1 MEIEFCIFE
10 AFVFDGWSVVVLRL
24 AVEVGYA
31 SGNDGNGDAVTGEV
45 GVGGLE
51 LVDAGSGQRLRLGRV
66 GCGLLGG
73 GRAGGGC
80 QYREDTGD
88 AAC

>member
-1 MEIEFCIFE
+1 VEIEFCILE

-45 GVGGLE
+45 GVGSLE
-51 LVDAGSGQRLRLGRV
+51 LVDAGSGQRLRLQCIR
-66 GCGLLGG
+66 CGLLGHG
-73 GRAGGGC
+73 CAGGGC
-80 QYREDTGD
+80 QYRKDTGN
-88 AAC
+88 AVR